1 MNEKGRRVN
10 ESMSKPRVQFIDKI
24 GARVHFCHEAALVR
38 VTGGA
43 NRLRVCRVGDGDS
56 HDPGIVCLDNRE
68 LVEGLVG
75 CPTCD
80 RFVYHGD
87 GHYAFDREKMR
98 EYANRINGY
107 YGGLESA
114 VQNITPILGLFAT
127 GYYVVADMEQYPC
140 AQRWQGSDTVW
151 DFLSAFSWHAF
162 DSWNQFL
169 AGWPEPEY
177 HNTPVFLW
185 ASQSPLCMDWER
197 VEHYKPMLE
206 SDPVRAPR
214 PVVLYMNGGLS
225 LVLDGHHKVAAASV
239 LGRPIRC
246 TMIFP
251 VKDSRA
257 VHFALKAGKRLF
269 LNAVGRLLGRYDN
282 GEYYCD
288 FCTHFDKW
296 SCAPYLTSGDGRYL
310 SDVLCFTT
318 AEERVSKSKYMSEMR
333 KLKRL
338 GFDLRDGSNEFCR
351 RYVPAVVDLPSAD
364 ELRCGTYVDLGH
376 VREQVDSV
384 IGMREKLNELRSS
397 GDKIR
402 KSYYDSISVALFD
415 LLNYK
420 ALFPQSKWISEKE
433 EEKIRN
439 YIVDDPMLYYDY
451 EKFLGGHKDVYD
463 QRDLHIGVD
472 YC

>member
-1 MNEKGRRVN
+1 MIRSVN
-10 ESMSKPRVQFIDKI
+10 EFMSKPRVQFIDKI
-24 GARVHFCHEAALVR
+24 GARMHFCHEAALVR

-43 NRLRVCRVGDGDS
+43 NRLRVCRVGDDGDCGS
-56 HDPGIVCLDNRE
+56 VHGLGIVCLDNHE
-68 LVEGLVG
+68 LANGEVG
-75 CPTCD
+75 CPTCQ
-80 RFVYHGD
+80 RFVRHGD

-98 EYANRINGY
+98 EYANRINGC

-140 AQRWQGSDTVW
+140 ARELSGSRFSREW
-151 DFLSAFSWHAF
+151 DFLESSEYVTSNYPFVNWI
-162 DSWNQFL
+162 QFL
-169 AGWPEPEY
+169 AGWPVPEY
-177 HNTPVFLW
+177 HNTPIFLW
-185 ASQSPLCMDWER
+185 ASQSPLCMNWER

-257 VHFALKAGKRLF
+257 VHLALKAGKRLF
-269 LNAVGRLLGRYDN
+269 LNAVGRFLGRYDN

-288 FCTHFDKW
+288 FCTPVYKC
-296 SCAPYLTSGDGRYL
+296 CAPYLTSGDGRYL

-318 AEERVSKSKYMSEMR
+318 TEERVSKSKYWSEMQ
-333 KLKRL
+333 KSKRL

-351 RYVPAVVDLPSAD
+351 KYVPAVGNLPTAMDLRFGA
-364 ELRCGTYVDLGH
+364 YIDLGH
-376 VREQVDSV
+376 VREEVDSV
-384 IGMREKLNELRSS
+384 LGVREKLNELRSS
-397 GDKIR
+397 SDKIR
-402 KSYYDSISVALFD
+402 KSYYDSISLAILD

-420 ALFPQSKWISEKE
+420 DMFPQSKWISEEE

-439 YIVDDPMLYYDY
+439 RIVDNPML
-451 EKFLGGHKDVYD
+451 
-463 QRDLHIGVD
+463 
-472 YC
+472 